1 MELKKSSS
9 PFFIISAL
17 TSGLIFLFGV
27 WWLYLIFKLSDKLN
41 SLNITEGPNIGSLIK
56 WEGTTFLVLI
66 LVLLVSHTLLFIRDQ
81 RKNRSITAFF
91 AGLTHELKTPLASIK
106 LQSEVIKDEVE
117 GIESKRLEKL
127 TNRLIED
134 TIRLENQMDKIL
146 QLSRLERGGNLNFVD
161 VDISHFIANIVK
173 NGYGTKLD
181 VNLQSENDSISV
193 KADEF
198 ALSIILKN
206 LLENTISH
214 TDSKEVNVSITQVN
228 QNAIITYH
236 DKGSFNGDLDK
247 LGNLFYKYESTKGS
261 GIGLY
266 LSKKLIN
273 RMNGS
278 LTITKEKGLVF
289 KITLPLSE
297 TGAECE

>member
-9 PFFIISAL
+9 PFFVVSAIA
-17 TSGLIFLFGV
+17 SGMIFLFGV
-27 WWLYLIFKLSDKLN
+27 WWLYLIFKLSDRLATLN
-41 SLNITEGPNIGSLIK
+41 AQDGINIGSLIK
-56 WEGTTFLVLI
+56 WEGTTFLVLVLI
-66 LVLLVSHTLLFIRDQ
+66 LLVSHTLLFIRDQ

-106 LQSEVIKDEVE
+106 LQSEVIKDEVD
-117 GIESKRLEKL
+117 GIDNQRLEKL

-146 QLSRLERGGNLNFVD
+146 QLSRLERNGNLNFVD
-161 VDISHFIANIVK
+161 VDISHFIASIVN
-173 NGYGTKLD
+173 NGYATKLN
-181 VNLQSENDSISV
+181 VNLETDNDSISV

-198 ALSIILKN
+198 ALSIIIKN

-214 TDSKEVNVSITQVN
+214 TDSKEVDVRITQVDN
-228 QNAIITYH
+228 HAVITYQ
-236 DKGSFNGDLDK
+236 DKGTFSGDIQK
-247 LGNLFYKYESTKGS
+247 LGNLFYKHESTKGS

-266 LSKKLIN
+266 LSRKLID

-278 LTITKEKGLVF
+278 LTITKESGLIF
-289 KITLPLSE
+289 NIELPLSD
-297 TGAECE
+297 TGAEDE

>member
-9 PFFIISAL
+9 PFFIVSAI

-27 WWLYLIFKLSDKLN
+27 WWLYLIFKLSDRLS
-41 SLNITEGPNIGSLIK
+41 SLNVTEDLNIGSLIK

-66 LVLLVSHTLLFIRDQ
+66 LVLVVSHTLLFIRDQ

-106 LQSEVIKDEVE
+106 LQSEVIKDEVD
-117 GIESKRLEKL
+117 GIENQRLEKL

-161 VDISHFIANIVK
+161 VDITHFIANIVK
-173 NGYGTKLD
+173 SDYSSKLNVELED
-181 VNLQSENDSISV
+181 GAEEVSV
-193 KADEF
+193 SADEF
-198 ALSIILKN
+198 ALSIIFKN

-214 TDSKEVNVSITQVN
+214 TNSKDVSITITTLEDK
-228 QNAIITYH
+228 AIITYQ
-236 DKGSFNGDLDK
+236 DKGTFNGEINK
-247 LGNLFYKYESTKGS
+247 LGNLFYKHESTKGS

-266 LSKKLIN
+266 LSRKLIS
-273 RMNGS
+273 RMHGS
-278 LTITKEKGLVF
+278 LDITKENGLIF
-289 KITLPLSE
+289 KISLPLSK
-297 TGAECE
+297 AEEENE